1 MAHNGT
7 LASNMQEGE
16 WKNKLKIPERDQ
28 RVQTAVRGQCAVVR
42 NGLEVAQGHDCHV
55 DVQDVTNIE
64 NDVEF
69 EDYHFSRD
77 LLAGIYEKGFERPS
91 PIQEAAIPFA
101 MVQRDILAR
110 AKNGTGKTAAFCIP
124 ILEMVSADKN
134 HIQGAL
140 RPRLL
145 ASTTGTLRMQCTELH
160 VLSTFRRVCG
170 RVSLLTECELFLHL
184 SDSDLG
190 FWLLLQLLKATG
202 FRVQH

>member
-1 MAHNGT
+1 MPLILLAHPCALRKLLRTPSGVPIQLVHVSIFHSGT
-7 LASNMQEGE
+7 
-16 WKNKLKIPERDQ
+16 
-28 RVQTAVRGQCAVVR
+28 
-42 NGLEVAQGHDCHV
+42 
-55 DVQDVTNIE
+55 QDVTNIE

-124 ILEMVSADKN
+124 ILEMVTTDKN

-140 RPRLL
+140 S
-145 ASTTGTLRMQCTELH
+145 AHACTQ
-160 VLSTFRRVCG
+160 
-170 RVSLLTECELFLHL
+170 
-184 SDSDLG
+184 D
-190 FWLLLQLLKATG
+190 
-202 FRVQH
+202 